1 MFFSRFLAAIAG
13 LSAIAIANPIHAGDA
28 QLTKRQG
35 GGTITGVLGPWIAS
49 EIDKAWSGPS
59 PACGVAYNDGRNYF
73 AATWKVEETGQYVQ
87 VCWRND
93 TGLVV
98 WDEPTVN
105 AANCLTHLHYAQANT
120 CISVKGAPCVS
131 GYIES
136 GGRLQNF
143 QTLIIA
149 DGNSESARLTSDES
163 RTIQAGIR
171 ALQGYSVSGTEDNGP
186 FFYVVT
192 SETGDKTTSYAAQ
205 LNARWIGE
213 NEC

>member
-1 MFFSRFLAAIAG
+1 MIFLS
-13 LSAIAIANPIHAGDA
+13 L
-28 QLTKRQG
+28 L
-35 GGTITGVLGPWIAS
+35 L
-49 EIDKAWSGPS
+49 
-59 PACGVAYNDGRNYF
+59 
-73 AATWKVEETGQYVQ
+73 ATWKVEETGQYIQ

-105 AANCLTHLHYAQANT
+105 AASCLTHLHYAQANT

-143 QTLIIA
+143 QTLIVA

-171 ALQGYSVSGTEDNGP
+171 ALRGYSVSGTQDNGP
-186 FFYVVT
+186 FCVCCQSLMKKKSRSCANMMQLVYVVT
-192 SETGDKTTSYAAQ
+192 SEEGDKTTSYAAQ